1 MSINS
6 TIYKKL
12 EWLGIFSEKKVIIKN
27 GSPAQILQ
35 SILEDKWSLGANDK
49 DMIVMQ
55 HQFEYV
61 YKNTKKK
68 LNSSLIVFGDT
79 PRFTS
84 MAKTVGLPVAI
95 ATKLILEGKINEKG
109 VKIPTSKE
117 IYIPVLKEL
126 SENGINFVEELV

>member
-1 MSINS
+1 
-6 TIYKKL
+6 
-12 EWLGIFSEKKVIIKN
+12 
-27 GSPAQILQ
+27 
-35 SILEDKWSLGANDK
+35 
-49 DMIVMQ
+49 MIVMQ

-68 LNSSLIVFGDT
+68 LYSSLIVFGDT

>member
-1 MSINS
+1 MSFNS
-6 TIYKKL
+6 TIFKKL
-12 EWLGIFSEKKVIIKN
+12 EWLGIFSEKKVIVKN
-27 GSPAQILQ
+27 ASPAQILQ

-55 HQFEYV
+55 HQFEYI

-109 VKIPTSKE
+109 VYRAEIGLLSKLPA
-117 IYIPVLKEL
+117 ISIFRKP
-126 SENGINFVEELV
+126 

>member
-1 MSINS
+1 
-6 TIYKKL
+6 
-12 EWLGIFSEKKVIIKN
+12 
-27 GSPAQILQ
+27 
-35 SILEDKWSLGANDK
+35 
-49 DMIVMQ
+49 
-55 HQFEYV
+55 
-61 YKNTKKK
+61 
-68 LNSSLIVFGDT
+68 
-79 PRFTS
+79 